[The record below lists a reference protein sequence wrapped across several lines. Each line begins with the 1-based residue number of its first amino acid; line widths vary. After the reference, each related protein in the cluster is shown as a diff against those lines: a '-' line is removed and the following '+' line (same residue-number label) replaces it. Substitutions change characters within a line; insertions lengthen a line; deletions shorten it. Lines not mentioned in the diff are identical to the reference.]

1 MSHMKEI
8 KHQNIQIMS
17 REINEYQ
24 MEKIKIIISY
34 IAV

>member
-8 KHQNIQIMS
+8 KHQNIQI
-17 REINEYQ
+17 INRGKYGYQ
-24 MEKIKIIISY
+24 MEKIIISY